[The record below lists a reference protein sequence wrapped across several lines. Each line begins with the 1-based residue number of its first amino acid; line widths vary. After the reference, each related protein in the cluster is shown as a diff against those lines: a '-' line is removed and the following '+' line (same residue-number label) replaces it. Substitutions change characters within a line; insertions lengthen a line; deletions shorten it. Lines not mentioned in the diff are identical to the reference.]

1 MKRRIF
7 AVLLILCGSIFV
19 SHEVFA
25 AWTQAKGHS
34 YNSLGLS
41 YYKTTAKFTTVHSD
55 SGGVVTT
62 TSGETYNDQAEEFT
76 STKLGYYGEY
86 GITDTLTGIASLW
99 WDWQHSNDTSDIKH
113 ANEDGPSGIG
123 DITLGLRYNLSQNL
137 LGSGALMSVQAEVK
151 IPEAYDYGHPL
162 FELSQGD
169 GQYDTTLLLQFGRG
183 LGKGYAVFN
192 IGYKYRFE
200 NDEFDPETFK
210 PSDEFKMTLSGGY
223 AITSWLSLTGSLDWK
238 DSVGNAEV
246 SNEMYDRYLT
256 TGQDEGENGPSIM
269 RNKLIRDTL
278 AIEQDALTG
287 SLGLQ
292 FNLTPKVQTILSYT
306 RVLSGGGYFKTSNN
320 ALGETVALNLVYL
333 H

>member
-1 MKRRIF
+1 MKKRIF

-41 YYKTTAKFTTVHSD
+41 YYKTTQKFTTLHTED
-55 SGGVVTT
+55 DVVTT
-62 TSGETYNDQAEEFT
+62 TSGETFNDQQEEFN
-76 STKLGYYGEY
+76 SIKIGYYGEY
-86 GITDTLTGIASLW
+86 GITDTLTGITSFW
-99 WDWQHSNDTSDIKH
+99 WDWQNSNDTKRY
-113 ANEDGPSGIG
+113 AKEDGPSGVG

-151 IPEAYDYGHPL
+151 IPEAYEYKHPI
-162 FELSQGD
+162 FFLSQGD

-210 PSDEFKMTLSGGY
+210 PSDEFKMTLSGGW
-223 AITSWLSLTGSLDWK
+223 ALTSWLSLTGSLDWK
-238 DSVGNAEV
+238 DSVGNAEA
-246 SNEMYDRYLT
+246 SDEMYKRYLT
-256 TGQDEGENGPSIM
+256 AAQDEGDGGGSTI

-320 ALGETVALNLVYL
+320 ALGETVALNVVYL

>member
-1 MKRRIF
+1 MKKRIF

-19 SHEVFA
+19 SQEVFA
-25 AWTQAKGHS
+25 AWTQAQGHS

-41 YYKTTAKFTTVHSD
+41 YYRTTAKFSTMYTD
-55 SGGVVTT
+55 ESGTVTT
-62 TSGETYNDQAEEFT
+62 TSGETYKDKAAKFT
-76 STKLGYYGEY
+76 STKIGYYGEY
-86 GITDTLTGIASLW
+86 GITDTLTGIASVW
-99 WDWQHSNDTSDIKH
+99 WDWQHSNDTMNF
-113 ANEDGPSGIG
+113 ANQDGPSGIG

-137 LGSGALMSVQAEVK
+137 LGSGALMSVQGEVK

-200 NDEFDPETFK
+200 NDKFDPQTFK

-238 DSVGNAEV
+238 DSVGNADV
-246 SNEMYDRYLT
+246 SNEMLFRYYE
-256 TGQDEGENGPSIM
+256 TGVEKGSNT

-278 AIEQDALTG
+278 ALEQD
-287 SLGLQ
+287 SLNGTIGLQ
-292 FNLTPKVQTILSYT
+292 FNITPKWQTAVSYN
-306 RVLSGGGYFKTSNN
+306 REFAGGGYFKTSNN
-320 ALGETVALNLVYL
+320 AFGETVAINLIYVN
-333 H
+333 

>member
-7 AVLLILCGSIFV
+7 AVLLILCGSVFI

-41 YYKTTAKFTTVHSD
+41 YYKTTQKFTTLHTED
-55 SGGVVTT
+55 DVVTT
-62 TSGETYNDQAEEFT
+62 TSGKTYNEQQEEFN
-76 STKLGYYGEY
+76 STKIGYYGEY
-86 GITDTLTGIASLW
+86 GITDTLTGVTSFW
-99 WDWQHSNDTSDIKH
+99 WDWQHSNDTKKY

-151 IPEAYDYGHPL
+151 IPEAYDYDHPL
-162 FELSQGD
+162 FYLSQGD

-210 PSDEFKMTLSGGY
+210 PSDEFKMTFSGGY
-223 AITSWLSLTGSLDWK
+223 AITSWLSLTGGLSWK

-246 SNEMYDRYLT
+246 SDEMLERYYT
-256 TGQDEGENGPSIM
+256 TGNKKGSKS
-269 RNKLIRDTL
+269 RNRLIRDTL
-278 AIEQDALTG
+278 TLEQDALNGTI
-287 SLGLQ
+287 GLQ
-292 FNLTPKVQTILSYT
+292 FNLTPKWQTSVSYS
-306 RVLSGGGYFKTSNN
+306 RDLSGVGYYKTSNN
-320 ALGETVALNLVYL
+320 ALGKTYAINLIYVN
-333 H
+333 